1 MQFKIHH
8 ITCKVQRCKSKS
20 TPPAGTTST
29 ADAKCNSKSTTPPA
43 VSFRDNSQ
51 SASNSKSTQPAENP
65 PTTCRDKSTVCKPQ
79 LQQSHPRNGGKL
91 FNVKLISTDNSVQS
105 SYNLTRL
112 ELTVLCVHYYLI
124 GTGGFQLRL
133 MDNILVGLAL

>member
-29 ADAKCNSKSTTPPA
+29 TDAKGNSKSTTPPA
-43 VSFRDNSQ
+43 VSFSRTKVKVQAPLPQ
-51 SASNSKSTQPAENP
+51 SIQNPHSTCTKSTQHLQGQKYRFAKAIKAIQYKVQASLPKTIQNP
-65 PTTCRDKSTVCKPQ
+65 HCTCRDKSTALQKPQ

-91 FNVKLISTDNSVQS
+91 FNVKLISTD
-105 SYNLTRL
+105 
-112 ELTVLCVHYYLI
+112 
-124 GTGGFQLRL
+124 
-133 MDNILVGLAL
+133 M